1 MADVTIFGA
10 GSWGTALA
18 ASAARSG
25 CSVLLWCRRPEQARA
40 INASGHNPNYLSS
53 VSLPPGVTATDDPG
67 EGALFSHYWI
77 LALPTQ
83 TLRGF
88 LPRLSPWCTSRT
100 EICNVAKG
108 IEISTG
114 KRISEIAEELL
125 PKGQYS
131 VLSGPSF
138 AREVAEGLPTAV
150 TVASQN
156 KGSALFWQSRLNTS
170 RLRIYTSS
178 DVAGTEV
185 GGAVKNVMAIASG
198 MTSALSLG
206 DNARAALVSRGLA
219 EIMRLG
225 RLLGAHPL
233 TLAGL
238 AGMGDLVLTC
248 YSSQSRNFR
257 LGEALGRGLTLGE
270 AKDEIGE
277 VAEGAFTVR
286 AVVETGRRM
295 GVELPISEG
304 VYRLLYEG
312 ASPEEELE
320 KLMARDLKPEYSAGL
335 LWEPPVVPEDKVGYN
350 PDC

>member
-1 MADVTIFGA
+1 MADITVFGA

-40 INASGHNPNYLSS
+40 INSAARNPDYLSS
-53 VSLPPGVTATDDPG
+53 VTLPDGVSATDNPE
-67 EGALFSHYWI
+67 EGALFSSYWI

-83 TLRGF
+83 SLRAF
-88 LPRLSPWCTSRT
+88 LPRLSPWCTART

-114 KRISEIAEELL
+114 KRISEIAGELL

-150 TVASQN
+150 TVASRN
-156 KGSALFWQSRLNTS
+156 RGSALFWQSRLNTS

-185 GGAVKNVMAIASG
+185 GGAVKNIMAIASG
-198 MTSALSLG
+198 MASALSLG

-225 RLLGAHPL
+225 KLLGAHPL

-257 LGEALGRGLTLGE
+257 LGEALGRGLTLEE
-270 AKDEIGE
+270 AKREIGE

-286 AVVETGRRM
+286 AVVEMGRKL
-295 GVELPISEG
+295 GVDLPISEG
-304 VYRLLYEG
+304 VFRLLYEG
-312 ASPEEELE
+312 ASPKEELE
-320 KLMARDLKPEYSAGL
+320 KLMARDPKPEYSPGL
-335 LWEPPVVPEDKVGYN
+335 LWEPPVVPEGKVGYN
-350 PDC
+350 PDY

>member
-18 ASAARSG
+18 ASAARTGS
-25 CSVLLWCRRPEQARA
+25 SVLLWCRRSEQARA
-40 INASGHNPNYLSS
+40 INASSRNPDYLSS
-53 VSLPPGVTATDDPG
+53 VSLPEGVTATDDPE

-83 TLRGF
+83 SLRAF
-88 LPRLSPWCTSRT
+88 LPRLSPWCTPRT

-114 KRISEIAEELL
+114 NRISEIVGELL
-125 PKGQYS
+125 PEGQYS

-150 TVASQN
+150 TAASKN
-156 KGSALFWQSRLNTS
+156 RGSALFWQSRLNTS
-170 RLRIYTSS
+170 RLRIYTAS

-198 MTSALSLG
+198 MASALSLG

-225 RLLGAHPL
+225 KLLGAHPL

-257 LGEALGRGLTLGE
+257 LGAALGRGLTLEE
-270 AKDEIGE
+270 AKTEIGE

-286 AVVETGRRM
+286 AVVEKGRKL
-295 GVELPISEG
+295 GVDLPISEG
-304 VYRLLYEG
+304 VFRLLYEG
-312 ASPEEELE
+312 GSPREELE
-320 KLMARDLKPEYSAGL
+320 KLMARDPKPEYSPGL
-335 LWEPPVVPEDKVGYN
+335 LWDSPGCPEGESRV
-350 PDC
+350 

>member
-18 ASAARSG
+18 VSAARNGS
-25 CSVLLWCRRPEQARA
+25 SVLLWCRRAEQARA
-40 INASGHNPNYLSS
+40 INASARNPDYLSS
-53 VSLPPGVTATDDPG
+53 VLLPGSVTATDDPE

-77 LALPTQ
+77 FALPTQ
-83 TLRGF
+83 SIRSF
-88 LPRLSPWCTSRT
+88 LPRLSPCCNSRT

-114 KRISEIAEELL
+114 KRISEIVGELL
-125 PKGQYS
+125 PEGRYS

-150 TVASQN
+150 TVASN
-156 KGSALFWQSRLNTS
+156 NRGSALFWQSRLNTS
-170 RLRIYTSS
+170 RLRIYTAS
-178 DVAGTEV
+178 DVPGTEV

-198 MTSALSLG
+198 MASALSLG

-219 EIMRLG
+219 EIMRFG
-225 RLLGAHPL
+225 KLLGAHPL

-257 LGEALGRGLTLGE
+257 LGEALGRGLTLEE
-270 AKDEIGE
+270 AKKEIGE

-286 AVVETGRRM
+286 AVVDAARKLE
-295 GVELPISEG
+295 VDLPISEG
-304 VYRLLYEG
+304 VCRLLYEG
-312 ASPEEELE
+312 TSPREELE
-320 KLMARDLKPEYSAGL
+320 KLMARDPKPEYSPGL
-335 LWEPPVVPEDKVGYN
+335 LWDPLGCSQGESRV
-350 PDC
+350 